1 MFFKK
6 TSPSEESLFAHVCV
20 KVDNVCQVSAT
31 KLSLASSVSGTFLLR
46 LTSGQVLSVVAEWNS
61 LKPQFMNS
69 RFYFGG
75 ELVEES

>member
-6 TSPSEESLFAHVCV
+6 TSPSEESLFANVCV
-20 KVDNVCQVSAT
+20 KVDNVCQISAT
-31 KLSLASSVSGTFLLR
+31 KLSLSSSVSGTFLLR

-69 RFYFGG
+69 RLYFGG